1 MNPNSIIFALAN
13 PIPEIYPEEALEA
26 GAFIVATGRSDYKNQ
41 VNNSLAFPGLFR
53 GLLDARPKQ
62 VTIEMKAAAAKAIAE
77 IIPDEDLNPGYIIP
91 NALDSKVP
99 IAVAKAV
106 AKCAIE

>member
-1 MNPNSIIFALAN
+1 
-13 PIPEIYPEEALEA
+13 
-26 GAFIVATGRSDYKNQ
+26 
-41 VNNSLAFPGLFR
+41 
-53 GLLDARPKQ
+53 
-62 VTIEMKAAAAKAIAE
+62 MKAAAAKAIAE